1 MKKLITILTVLFVM
15 FSANVFA
22 EGTVQQRFDGY
33 SRWGDNVQS
42 ATFVIYS
49 DGGSVP
55 ETAFKAPSDI
65 MGWYLFSVEMYSS
78 ADDAFTVTIT
88 TYLGAELFSYTTTA
102 ATGGHLE
109 NALDRWPITS
119 TPNIDV
125 TNLAT
130 TERCTVIVTFVR

>member
-15 FSANVFA
+15 FSVNAFA
-22 EGTVQQRFDGY
+22 EGTVQQAYNGY
-33 SRWGDNVQS
+33 SRLSDDVQT
-42 ATFVIYS
+42 AKFVIYS

-55 ETAFKAPSDI
+55 NTAFKSPTDI
-65 MGWYLFSVEMYSS
+65 MGWYLFSVEIYS
-78 ADDAFTVTIT
+78 ATDDAFTVTVT
-88 TYLGAELFSYTTTA
+88 TYLGAELFAYTTTA

-130 TERCTVIVTFVR
+130 TESCTVIVTFVR